1 VNTAVPPRP
10 AVTGSGAYT
19 YSPMTPVPSHWHPYV
34 VEEVDGRRVFVQGR
48 AADYSGATPVLMP
61 EPVSDLLRDSAGGGT
76 RPVHHIEP
84 AAIPSNG
91 VRVQRR
97 TMLARATTG
106 EPILWTQRRRL
117 PVLAQPALALRFD
130 ELRPE

>member
-1 VNTAVPPRP
+1 
-10 AVTGSGAYT
+10 
-19 YSPMTPVPSHWHPYV
+19 MTPVPPHWHPYV
-34 VEEVDGRRVFVQGR
+34 VDEVDGRRVFVQGR
-48 AADYSGATPVLMP
+48 AADYSGAIPALMP
-61 EPVSDLLRDSAGGGT
+61 EPVSDLLRDPAGGGS

-97 TMLARATTG
+97 AMLARATTG
-106 EPILWTQRRRL
+106 EPVLWTQRRRL